1 MNNIFNIKIH
11 KLRRERAFNNWEKFS
26 YLKKISA
33 ERVYERLFEV
43 NRCFELG
50 LDLGCHYGELGLLL
64 KNKNKINNLIQTD
77 FLLNYCNKA
86 RLNDFN
92 SVVIDVENLPFKENR
107 YNVILSSFFV
117 HWTENVPKLLNN
129 LRKIMKPDSLLL
141 INFFGGRTLADLQ
154 KLLIDIEIKL
164 LGGSSPRIIP
174 FLDIRSVG
182 SLIQNSGFKMPVIDT
197 EKINV
202 SHSNLLDLLY
212 DLRGMGQTNCMQ
224 STSKTIN
231 RKVFNLL
238 KKTIKNNNKINTSFE
253 LLTVTAW
260 TDKLS

>member
-1 MNNIFNIKIH
+1 MNKIFNIKIH

-26 YLKKISA
+26 YLKRISA
-33 ERVYERLFEV
+33 ERIYERLFEV
-43 NRCFELG
+43 NRRFELG

-64 KNKNKINNLIQTD
+64 KKKDKINNLIQTD

-86 RLNDFN
+86 RLNSFN
-92 SVVIDVENLPFKENR
+92 SIVIDVENFPFKENR
-107 YNVILSSFFV
+107 YNVILSSFFF
-117 HWTENVPKLLNN
+117 HWIEDIPKLLYN

-141 INFFGGRTLADLQ
+141 INFFGGGTLADLQ
-154 KLLIDIEIKL
+154 KLFIDIEIKL

-174 FLDIRSVG
+174 FLDIRSIG
-182 SLIQNSGFKMPVIDT
+182 SLIQKSGFKMPVIDT

-202 SHSNLLDLLY
+202 SHSNLLDLFY

-224 STSKTIN
+224 STSNTIN
-231 RKVFNLL
+231 RKVLNLL
-238 KKTIKNNNKINTSFE
+238 KKKIKNNNKINTSFE
-253 LLTVTAW
+253 LLTITAW

>member
-1 MNNIFNIKIH
+1 MNKIFNIKIH

-64 KNKNKINNLIQTD
+64 KKKDKINNLIQTD

-107 YNVILSSFFV
+107 YNVILSSFFF
-117 HWTENVPKLLNN
+117 HWTENVPKLLHS

-164 LGGSSPRIIP
+164 LGGSSPSIIP

-202 SHSNLLDLLY
+202 SHSNLLDLFY

-231 RKVFNLL
+231 RKVLNLL
-238 KKTIKNNNKINTSFE
+238 KKKIKNNNKINTNFE

>member
-1 MNNIFNIKIH
+1 MNKIFNFKIH

-26 YLKKISA
+26 YLKNISV

-43 NRCFELG
+43 NRSFELG
-50 LDLGCHYGELGLLL
+50 LDLGCHNGELGFLL
-64 KNKNKINNLIQTD
+64 NKKDKINNLIQTD
-77 FLLNYCNKA
+77 FLLNYCNMA

-92 SVVIDVENLPFKENR
+92 SVVIDVENLPFKENK
-107 YNVILSSFFV
+107 YNVILSSFFF
-117 HWTENVPKLLNN
+117 HWIEDAPKLFYN

-141 INFFGGRTLADLQ
+141 INFFGGGTLADLQ
-154 KLLIDIEIKL
+154 KLFIDIEIKL

-174 FLDIRSVG
+174 FLDIKSVG
-182 SLIQNSGFKMPVIDT
+182 SLIQNSGFNMPVIDS

-202 SHSNLLDLLY
+202 SHSNLLDLFY

-231 RKVFNLL
+231 RKVLNLL
-238 KKTIKNNNKINTSFE
+238 KKKIKSNKNINTSFE
-253 LLTVTAW
+253 LLTITAW